1 MAITLA
7 AALAGGQAAAS
18 IGSFVSGIFGNR
30 RKRKEARRKRAAYQ
44 KLLGQQFASLQQA
57 RKAEAGEF
65 LQMRQFQTEG
75 FDIRQLQQQQAYDI
89 QRERGL
95 SEVGRT
101 GLAGSGS
108 GLQALGSMQQAY
120 GLQQQGL
127 GLQRRQSAFEMSM
140 KEAASVRDLQAT
152 AFAMDATAAEQ
163 GIKSN
168 YGQSLLD
175 MYGGV

>member
-1 MAITLA
+1 MPLPVALA
-7 AALAGGQAAAS
+7 AGQAVAS
-18 IGSFVSGIFGNR
+18 IGSFIGGVLGNR
-30 RKRKEARRKRAAYQ
+30 RKRKEARKKRAAYQ

-75 FDIRQLQQQQAYDI
+75 FNIAELQQQQAYDI
-89 QRERGL
+89 ERERGL
-95 SEVGRT
+95 SQVGRT

-108 GLQALGSMQQAY
+108 GLKALGSMEQAY

-127 GLQRRQSAFEMSM
+127 GLQRRESAFEMSM

-168 YGQSLLD
+168 YGKSLLD
-175 MYGGV
+175 RWGGV